1 MHVFTRIVDGKPIKG
16 SGPVCR
22 LFVNTEAI
30 MGQVGVVRCTI
41 LSDGTTLVVKYAE
54 ARGGALREEAAVY
67 AALGSRRSPYF
78 PVFYGLFTNGY
89 WDAMNSIRR
98 GRQSE
103 LICQSLQKVEVRCYA
118 TFCSDTRC

>member
-1 MHVFTRIVDGKPIKG
+1 
-16 SGPVCR
+16 
-22 LFVNTEAI
+22 

-89 WDAMNSIRR
+89 WDAIILSDE
-98 GRQSE
+98 GA
-103 LICQSLQKVEVRCYA
+103 SLDSFANLSRKSR
-118 TFCSDTRC
+118 